1 MTVGRVCLPLLLLP
15 LLLLPGPAQPYDLL
29 HLAGAAQQDCVLYAL
44 RPALQLRVQVRR
56 ALVAALAS
64 NSEWFTPSGTGEAA
78 CRAEADTAVVQTG
91 LPGQDTETAAPVS
104 HVMSGE
110 LHHHCAGQPGD
121 GLRKEEDAGLRRGVR
136 ALAVHSRQ
144 VSGVL

>member
-1 MTVGRVCLPLLLLP
+1 M
-15 LLLLPGPAQPYDLL
+15 
-29 HLAGAAQQDCVLYAL
+29 
-44 RPALQLRVQVRR
+44 
-56 ALVAALAS
+56 AALAS

-91 LPGQDTETAAPVS
+91 LPGQDTQTAAPVS
-104 HVMSGE
+104 HDRSGE
-110 LHHHCAGQPGD
+110 LHHHCAGQGD
-121 GLRKEEDAGLRRGVR
+121 GLREEEDAGLRRGVR